1 VSPYEDKGGDEY
13 KIRTFASDVKEDALI
28 WHRDVNDRE
37 ITVLEGVGWQLQMD
51 NELPVELV
59 KGKLYNINSMEYHR
73 IIKGEDSLK
82 IEIWEK

>member
-1 VSPYEDKGGDEY
+1 
-13 KIRTFASDVKEDALI
+13 
-28 WHRDVNDRE
+28 
-37 ITVLEGVGWQLQMD
+37 MD